1 MFRPDQPLDPTAAA
15 SRDMVGEKLRAGIAA
30 KVETAFCQIRSARP
44 FVHSFPDCLVDFV
57 RPVENRKLVAPRAI
71 CQKWRLERKF
81 LGGYSHGQFSSFSTE
96 MEEDEDSLEFVPC
109 CKLL

>member
-15 SRDMVGEKLRAGIAA
+15 SRDMVGEKLGAGIAA

-57 RPVENRKLVAPRAI
+57 RPVENRKLVGPRAI
-71 CQKWRLERKF
+71 CQKWRLDWRF
-81 LGGYSHGQFSSFSTE
+81 SVLGGSRSQ
-96 MEEDEDSLEFVPC
+96 
-109 CKLL
+109 K